1 MAVVSIIQVLT
12 GSQYYSTLA
21 AASIAFVF
29 IYLTSKFIYNV
40 FFHPLRS
47 FPGPTSHA
55 MSQIPYIHKTLRG
68 TLGFDVLDLHKAY
81 GDVVRIAPNELA
93 FSTPEAWKDILGN
106 RPHGAEQLEKFWQFY
121 RPAGEKESTSI
132 INAGREEHSRLRR
145 QLSHG
150 FSDKSMREQEPLITQ
165 HIDLLMKRFYELGG
179 GGSKTLDLTEWYNY
193 ATFDIIGDLTFG
205 ESFGCLEN
213 AYFHPFVK
221 LILTSG
227 KISSILQCAAY
238 FRPLKSFLLSLIPKS
253 IRKRHANLAKEKL
266 IRRMNVGQERPDLI
280 EGLLKKKDE
289 WNMSLENLAG
299 NSSLLLVG
307 GSETTATLLC
317 GVTYLLLSN
326 PHALEKL
333 TVEVRSSFKSEDEI
347 NMNSVNGLDYML
359 ACLDEALRVYPPVP
373 FGLPR
378 VIPTGGC
385 HISGQFVPENA
396 VVAIHH
402 WATYHNE
409 KLFTDPFAYHP
420 ERFLGDPKFANDRRE
435 ALQPFHIGPRS
446 CLGRNLAYAEMR
458 LILARLIYNFDMKL
472 ATESANWMRKQK
484 VFLFYT
490 KPPLKVYLTPVKR

>member
-1 MAVVSIIQVLT
+1 MAVVS
-12 GSQYYSTLA
+12 GASQSTLA
-21 AASIAFVF
+21 AVSIAVVLLYM
-29 IYLTSKFIYNV
+29 ISKFIYNV

-68 TLGFDVLDLHKAY
+68 TLEFDILDLHKTY

-93 FSTPEAWKDILGN
+93 ISSPEAWKDILGN
-106 RPHGAEQLEKFWQFY
+106 RPHGAEQLEKFLQYY
-121 RPAGEKESTSI
+121 RPGGSKNPTSI
-132 INAGREEHSRLRR
+132 INADREEHSRLRR

-165 HIDLLMKRFYELGG
+165 HIDLLVKRFYELGG
-179 GGSKTLDLTEWYNY
+179 GGSKSFNLIEWFNY

-205 ESFGCLEN
+205 ESFGCVEN

-221 LILTSG
+221 LMLTSG
-227 KISSILQCAAY
+227 KVTAVMQCAA
-238 FRPLKSFLLSLIPKS
+238 FFPPLARLILSLIPKS
-253 IRKRHANLAKEKL
+253 VMKRQANVAKEKL
-266 IRRMNVGQERPDLI
+266 IRRMKVEKGRPDLI

-289 WNMSLENLAG
+289 WNMSLETLVG
-299 NSSLLLVG
+299 NSRLILVG

-326 PHALEKL
+326 PEALAKL
-333 TVEVRSSFKSEDEI
+333 TTEVRSTFKSEDAI
-347 NMNSVNGLDYML
+347 NINSVNGLEYML

-373 FGLPR
+373 LGLPR
-378 VIPTGGC
+378 VVPKGGC
-385 HISGQFVPENA
+385 QISGQFIPEKS

-409 KLFTDPFAYHP
+409 KFFTDPFAYHP
-420 ERFLGDPKFANDRRE
+420 ERFLGDPKFANDKRE
-435 ALQPFHIGPRS
+435 VLQPFHIGPRS

-458 LILARLIYNFDMKL
+458 LILARLIYNFDLKL
-472 ATESANWMRKQK
+472 ATESANWISKQK

-490 KPPLKVYLTPVKR
+490 KPPLNVYITPVKR